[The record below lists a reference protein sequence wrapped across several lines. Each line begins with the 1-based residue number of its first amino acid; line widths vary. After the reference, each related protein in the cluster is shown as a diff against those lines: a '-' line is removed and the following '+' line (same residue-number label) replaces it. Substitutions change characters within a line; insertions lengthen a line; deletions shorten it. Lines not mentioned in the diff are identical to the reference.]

1 MTLSFRRRGRRVVH
15 DGVPTA
21 SGIELGSGCEML
33 VNIYAVHRNPQ
44 VWPNPERFDPG
55 RFLGKRSDR
64 KTASAR
70 TQYDYLPFGLGPRR
84 CIGERLANM
93 LSATMLCLVLKR
105 YTLRLDHTRPATVEF
120 ALTLR
125 AKDGVH
131 VYFTPR

>member
-1 MTLSFRRRGRRVVH
+1 MVH

-21 SGIELGSGCEML
+21 SGIELGAGCEML
-33 VNIYAVHRNPQ
+33 VNIYAVHRNPR

-55 RFLGKRSDR
+55 RFLGTRSGH
-64 KTASAR
+64 TTGSARVPR

-93 LSATMLCLVLKR
+93 LSAAVLCLVLKR
-105 YTLRLDHTRPATVEF
+105 YTLRLDDTRPATVEF